1 MDDPA
6 AVVGVDENQDVPPLA
21 EDNRVSPQPLPA
33 SPISQGNSDNAMDVD
48 KRNVTMVV
56 LDGVVM
62 GPTVNYLNFILS
74 IIITNLIFIALC
86 N

>member
-1 MDDPA
+1 MNDPA

-21 EDNRVSPQPLPA
+21 EDDRVSPQPAP
-33 SPISQGNSDNAMDVD
+33 PISQDNSDNAMDVD
-48 KRNVTMVV
+48 KKNVTMVV

-62 GPTVNYLNFILS
+62 GPTVNCLNFILT
-74 IIITNLIFIALC
+74 IIITKLIFIALC